1 MELQNSHN
9 NNGDDGNGGDGDNDN
24 GDDCDCNDRSDL
36 SWGGGGG
43 LNSSMDRRD
52 VLTRLSNPDDFYKLG
67 KDYLCKQ
74 KQFMAETKPDPV
86 LPNDCHTAENA
97 GKLSTGN

>member
-1 MELQNSHN
+1 MVMMVMVVMATMIMVMIVIAMTAVTSV
-9 NNGDDGNGGDGDNDN
+9 
-24 GDDCDCNDRSDL
+24 
-36 SWGGGGG
+36 GGGGG